1 MMRFITLFVM
11 LATGSLFALSAADD
25 RESAATQPKAE
36 EQRNPPVKQSPRKQA
51 KPAATFRPSE
61 RIGADSAVSF
71 PVDI

>member
-1 MMRFITLFVM
+1 MA
-11 LATGSLFALSAADD
+11 ATGSLYALSAAEDKD
-25 RESAATQPKAE
+25 STMTQQPQKGS
-36 EQRNPPVKQSPRKQA
+36 PPVKQSPRKSA